1 MAVLVVV
8 SMAAVPIGGL
18 AAVGDGPQTDSHD
31 GTETGTDADD
41 NASVAPGER
50 LSGVVGVQGA
60 ELEGEIG
67 KRSFGISVARAAT
80 NDSKADVVAA
90 QFSSVGQRIA
100 ELRSRQ
106 QNLNESRENGSVS
119 EGKYR
124 AQVAEL
130 SARMQNARQMATET
144 GNASQGLPADLLESK
159 GINATAIQTLK
170 ERAGELGGPQVA
182 AIARGIAGPGAAPG
196 DRVPE
201 NANRGQAPDRNATA
215 EDNTT
220 ATTTPSGQTAD
231 SDTPDNRT
239 ADGDAESTRGGR

>member
-1 MAVLVVV
+1 
-8 SMAAVPIGGL
+8 
-18 AAVGDGPQTDSHD
+18 
-31 GTETGTDADD
+31 
-41 NASVAPGER
+41 
-50 LSGVVGVQGA
+50 
-60 ELEGEIG
+60 
-67 KRSFGISVARAAT
+67 
-80 NDSKADVVAA
+80 
-90 QFSSVGQRIA
+90 
-100 ELRSRQ
+100 
-106 QNLNESRENGSVS
+106 
-119 EGKYR
+119 
-124 AQVAEL
+124 
-130 SARMQNARQMATET
+130 MQNARQMATET
-144 GNASQGLPADLLESK
+144 DNASRGLPADLLESK